1 MRKITIHQSDAD
13 TMEVLDDSDEPL
25 DEYCGQLAN
34 LMKMGN
40 VAVLKTSSASVVLR
54 PSKIVGIKVEDGAIV
69 QEVETPPASTPQP
82 EECQAKQ
89 EIEEDIITDVDN

>member
-1 MRKITIHQSDAD
+1 MRIINIHQSDAE
-13 TMEVLDDSDEPL
+13 TISVFDDSNEPL
-25 DEYCGQLAN
+25 DEYCVQLAN

-54 PSKIVGIKVEDGAIV
+54 PSKIVGIKVEDGAVI
-69 QEVETPPASTPQP
+69 QEIETPPASTPQP

-89 EIEEDIITDVDN
+89 EVLEDIITDVDN